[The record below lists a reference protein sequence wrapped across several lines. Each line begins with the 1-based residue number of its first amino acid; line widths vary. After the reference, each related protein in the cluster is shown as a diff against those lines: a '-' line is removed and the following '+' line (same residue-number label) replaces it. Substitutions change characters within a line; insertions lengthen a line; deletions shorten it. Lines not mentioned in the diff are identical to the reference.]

1 MNCFKELAGRAS
13 ELKLC
18 FYCSNS
24 LPASNQEHIF
34 NASWAGSHQT
44 GQLICN
50 ECNQSFST
58 GVDKAFLIYTTAI
71 MNAWSFKGK
80 RHQSIPIIRLE
91 GNYYIDA
98 GAKLRLKEPLV
109 EEETQPNGQIKSK
122 ISFNNS
128 RGELKRWVKVDAES
142 YLGRALSQEEQ
153 DEIIRQAKFRSE
165 DAQPQKASAKLDLR
179 EQYRSAAHTIL
190 KCLGFFMPDL
200 VCHEQTKQV
209 REFAR
214 YDRGDWWLFA
224 VEAEQHFSLA
234 DIPVSV
240 LGVHHNSVEIYW
252 CSDLRMV
259 IGVVTILN
267 RVKRAVVIAKD
278 YSGPDRILYVFE
290 DTHGSGKPPRAMQ
303 AEINSQDFSLPIIGV
318 QYFASPNMISQVF
331 ESELLGLTTI
341 YYPIDALTAKLI
353 KKIEEVNQI
362 SVEVDEKM
370 VEKYREAFLDFFT
383 NLGKVLGKSID
394 LDKVLSKMSD
404 YGFETLTH
412 RFAGR
417 NCDDIEFTSSVEEIL
432 KNLLNEF
439 ELFRIN
445 QKALPLPES

>member
-1 MNCFKELAGRAS
+1 MNCFKELTGRAS

-24 LPASNQEHIF
+24 LPASSQEHIF

-50 ECNQSFST
+50 ECNQSFSR
-58 GVDKAFLIYTTAI
+58 VDKAFLIYTSAI

-80 RHQSIPIIRLE
+80 RHQSIPIISRLE
-91 GNYYIDA
+91 GNYLIEA
-98 GAKLRLKEPLV
+98 GAKLRLKEPLI
-109 EEETQPNGQIKSK
+109 ETETQPNGQIKSK
-122 ISFNNS
+122 ISFNS
-128 RGELKRWVKVDAES
+128 RGEAKRWLKGHAES
-142 YLGRALSQEEQ
+142 YLGKVLSQEEQ
-153 DEIIRQAKFRSE
+153 DEIIRQAKLRSE
-165 DAQPQKASAKLDLR
+165 DAQPQKASANLNLQ

-190 KCLGFFMPDL
+190 KCLGFFIPDL
-200 VCHEQTKQV
+200 VCHEQTKEV

-214 YDRGDWWLFA
+214 YDRGDWQLFA

-234 DIPVSV
+234 DQPVSL

-252 CSDLRMV
+252 CSYLRMV

-278 YSGPDRILYVFE
+278 YSGPDRILYVCE
-290 DTHGSGKPPRAMQ
+290 DTHGSGKPPSAFQ
-303 AEINSQDFSLPIIGV
+303 AEINSQDFSLLIIRI
-318 QYFASPNMISQVF
+318 QYFASQTRINHVF
-331 ESELLGLTTI
+331 QSELSGLTTI

-353 KKIEEVNQI
+353 KTIEEVNQI
-362 SVEVDEKM
+362 SVQVDENI
-370 VEKYREAFLDFFT
+370 VEKYREAFLDLFT

-417 NCDDIEFTSSVEEIL
+417 KCSDKEFEFSVVKFL
-432 KNLLNEF
+432 KNVLNEF
-439 ELFRIN
+439 E
-445 QKALPLPES
+445 

>member
-1 MNCFKELAGRAS
+1 MSNCFKELAVRAS

-44 GQLICN
+44 KKLICN
-50 ECNQSFST
+50 ECNQSFSK
-58 GVDKAFLIYTTAI
+58 GVDEAFLIYTSAI

-80 RHQSIPIIRLE
+80 RHQSIPIIRRLE
-91 GNYYIDA
+91 GNYLIEA
-98 GAKLRLKEPLV
+98 GAKLKLKEPLV
-109 EEETQPNGQIKSK
+109 EEETQPNGQIKLK
-122 ISFNNS
+122 ISFNS
-128 RGELKRWVKVDAES
+128 SEQAKHWLKGPGAES
-142 YLGRALSQEEQ
+142 RLGRALSQEEQ
-153 DEIIRQAKFRSE
+153 DEIMTQAEVLSE
-165 DAQPQKASAKLDLR
+165 DAQPQKASANLDLQK
-179 EQYRSAAHTIL
+179 QYRSATHTIL
-190 KCLGFFMPDL
+190 KCLGFFIPDW

-209 REFAR
+209 RELAR

-234 DIPVSV
+234 DIPVSR

-252 CSDLRMV
+252 CSYLRMV
-259 IGVVTILN
+259 IGVVTILD

-278 YSGPDRILYVFE
+278 YSGPDRILYVVE
-290 DTHGSGKPPRAMQ
+290 DTHGSGKPPRAFQ
-303 AEINSQDFSLPIIGV
+303 AEINSQDFSRGIIRI
-318 QYFASPNMISQVF
+318 QDFASRRINHVF
-331 ESELLGLTTI
+331 QNELLGLTTT

-353 KKIEEVNQI
+353 KTIEEVNQR
-362 SVEVDEKM
+362 SVEVDEKI
-370 VEKYREAFLDFFT
+370 VEKYREAFLDLFT
-383 NLGKVLGKSID
+383 NLSKVLGKSID

-417 NCDDIEFTSSVEEIL
+417 NCRDMESSLVKIL

-439 ELFRIN
+439 E
-445 QKALPLPES
+445 

>member
-1 MNCFKELAGRAS
+1 MFNGFNKDFLPIRVS
-13 ELKLC
+13 ELKSC
-18 FYCSNS
+18 FYCSCL

-34 NASWAGSHQT
+34 NSSWGGSHKT

-50 ECNQSFST
+50 ECNKSFS
-58 GVDKAFLIYTTAI
+58 GIVDKAFLIYTNAVR
-71 MNAWSFKGK
+71 NAWSIKDK
-80 RHQSIPIIRLE
+80 RRKLIPNIELE
-91 GNYYIDA
+91 GPYFLDA
-98 GAKLRLKEPLV
+98 GGKLRLKEPLV
-109 EEETQPNGQIKSK
+109 EEETQTDGQIKSK
-122 ISFNNS
+122 ISFNS
-128 RGELKRWVKVDAES
+128 RGEAKHWLEDGGAES
-142 YLGRALSQEEQ
+142 LLGRTLSQEER
-153 DEIIRQAKFRSE
+153 DSVREIIRQANFRSE

-214 YDRGDWWLFA
+214 YARGDWQLFA
-224 VEAEQHFSLA
+224 VEAEQHLSLA
-234 DIPVSV
+234 DIPVRL

-252 CSDLRMV
+252 CSYLRMV
-259 IGVVTILN
+259 IGVVTILA

-303 AEINSQDFSLPIIGV
+303 AEINSQDFSLPIIEI
-318 QYFASPNMISQVF
+318 QDFADDPTRIYQVF
-331 ESELLGLTTI
+331 QNELLGITTI

-353 KKIEEVNQI
+353 KKIEEVNQR
-362 SVEVDEKM
+362 SVEVDEKI
-370 VEKYREAFLDFFT
+370 VEKYQEAFLDFFT

-417 NCDDIEFTSSVEEIL
+417 NCRDMEFESSVNKIFQ
-432 KNLLNEF
+432 NLLNQY
-439 ELFRIN
+439 LG
-445 QKALPLPES
+445 

>member
-1 MNCFKELAGRAS
+1 MNCFKELAGRAA

-50 ECNQSFST
+50 ECNQSFSER
-58 GVDKAFLIYTTAI
+58 VDRAFLIYTSAI

-80 RHQSIPIIRLE
+80 RHQSIPIISILE
-91 GNYYIDA
+91 GNYLIEA
-98 GAKLRLKEPLV
+98 GAKLRLKEPLI
-109 EEETQPNGQIKSK
+109 EKETQPNGQIKSK
-122 ISFNNS
+122 ISFNS
-128 RGELKRWVKVDAES
+128 RGEAKRWLKGDAES

-165 DAQPQKASAKLDLR
+165 DAQPQKASANLDLR
-179 EQYRSAAHTIL
+179 EQYRSATHTIL
-190 KCLGFFMPDL
+190 KCLAFFIPDL

-214 YDRGDWWLFA
+214 YDRGDWQLFA

-234 DIPVSV
+234 DQPVSL

-252 CSDLRMV
+252 CFYLRMV

-278 YSGPDRILYVFE
+278 YSGPDRVLYVFE
-290 DTHGSGKPPRAMQ
+290 DTHGSGKPPRAFQ
-303 AEINSQDFSLPIIGV
+303 AEINSQDFSLPIIGI
-318 QYFASPNMISQVF
+318 QYFASQTRIAQVF
-331 ESELLGLTTI
+331 HNELLGLTTT

-353 KKIEEVNQI
+353 KTIEEVNQR
-362 SVEVDEKM
+362 SVQVDENI

-417 NCDDIEFTSSVEEIL
+417 NCRDMEFESSVEEIF

-439 ELFRIN
+439 E
-445 QKALPLPES
+445 

>member
-1 MNCFKELAGRAS
+1 MFSFNKDLPVRVS

-109 EEETQPNGQIKSK
+109 EEETLPNGQIQSK
-122 ISFNNS
+122 ISLNNS
-128 RGELKRWVKVDAES
+128 RGELKRWVKRDAES

-259 IGVVTILN
+259 IGVVTILA

-303 AEINSQDFSLPIIGV
+303 AEINSQDFSLPIIEI
-318 QYFASPNMISQVF
+318 QDFADDPTRIYQVF
-331 ESELLGLTTI
+331 QNELLGITTI

-353 KKIEEVNQI
+353 KKIEEVNQR
-362 SVEVDEKM
+362 SVEVDEKI

-417 NCDDIEFTSSVEEIL
+417 NCRDMEFESSVNKIFQ
-432 KNLLNEF
+432 NLLNQY
-439 ELFRIN
+439 LG
-445 QKALPLPES
+445 

>member
-1 MNCFKELAGRAS
+1 MSNCVEELPVRAS
-13 ELKLC
+13 ELKSC
-18 FYCSNS
+18 FYCSCL

-34 NASWAGSHQT
+34 NSSWGGSHQT

-50 ECNQSFST
+50 ECNQSFS
-58 GVDKAFLIYTTAI
+58 GRVDKAFLIYTNVVR
-71 MNAWSFKGK
+71 NAWSIKDK
-80 RHQSIPIIRLE
+80 RRKLIPNIELE
-91 GNYYIDA
+91 GPYFLDA
-98 GAKLRLKEPLV
+98 GGKLRLKEPLV
-109 EEETQPNGQIKSK
+109 EEETQTDGQIKLK
-122 ISFNNS
+122 ISFNS
-128 RGELKRWVKVDAES
+128 RGKAIRWLEDGGAES
-142 YLGRALSQEEQ
+142 LLGRTLSQEER
-153 DEIIRQAKFRSE
+153 DSMREIIRQANFRSE
-165 DAQPQKASAKLDLR
+165 DAQPQKASATLNLQ

-234 DIPVSV
+234 DIPVSL

-252 CSDLRMV
+252 CSYLRMV
-259 IGVVTILN
+259 IGVVTILA

-290 DTHGSGKPPRAMQ
+290 DTYGSGKPPRAFQ
-303 AEINSQDFSLPIIGV
+303 FQTEINSQDFSLRIIRI
-318 QYFASPNMISQVF
+318 QDFASQTRINHVF

-341 YYPIDALTAKLI
+341 YYPIDALTAKLM
-353 KKIEEVNQI
+353 KTIEEVNQI
-362 SVEVDEKM
+362 SVEVDENLVK
-370 VEKYREAFLDFFT
+370 KYREAFVDLFT

-417 NCDDIEFTSSVEEIL
+417 NCRDMEFQSSVEKIFQ
-432 KNLLNEF
+432 NLLNQYFGEF
-439 ELFRIN
+439 
-445 QKALPLPES
+445 

>member
-1 MNCFKELAGRAS
+1 
-13 ELKLC
+13 
-18 FYCSNS
+18 
-24 LPASNQEHIF
+24 
-34 NASWAGSHQT
+34 
-44 GQLICN
+44 
-50 ECNQSFST
+50 
-58 GVDKAFLIYTTAI
+58 

-80 RHQSIPIIRLE
+80 RRKSIPTIELE
-91 GNYYIDA
+91 GPYFLEA

-109 EEETQPNGQIKSK
+109 EKETQTDGQIKFK
-122 ISFNNS
+122 ISFNS
-128 RGELKRWVKVDAES
+128 RGEAKRWLKGDAES

-165 DAQPQKASAKLDLR
+165 DAQPQKASANLNLQ
-179 EQYRSAAHTIL
+179 EQYRSATHTIL
-190 KCLGFFMPDL
+190 KCLAFFIPDL

-214 YDRGDWWLFA
+214 YDRGDWQLFA

-234 DIPVSV
+234 DQPVSL

-252 CSDLRMV
+252 CSYLRMV

-290 DTHGSGKPPRAMQ
+290 DTHGSGKPPRAIL
-303 AEINSQDFSLPIIGV
+303 AEINSQEFSLPIIEI
-318 QYFASPNMISQVF
+318 QDFASQTRIDQVF
-331 ESELLGLTTI
+331 GNELSFLTNI
-341 YYPIDALTAKLI
+341 NYPRDALTAKLI
-353 KKIEEVNQI
+353 KKIEEVNQV
-362 SVEVDEKM
+362 SVAVDEKI

-383 NLGKVLGKSID
+383 NLGKILGKSID

-404 YGFETLTH
+404 YEFETLTH

-417 NCDDIEFTSSVEEIL
+417 NCRDMEFNSSVVEIF
-432 KNLLNEF
+432 KNLLNEL
-439 ELFRIN
+439 E
-445 QKALPLPES
+445 

>member
-1 MNCFKELAGRAS
+1 MFSFNKDLPVRVS

-18 FYCSNS
+18 LYCSNS

-98 GAKLRLKEPLV
+98 GAKLRLKEPLI
-109 EEETQPNGQIKSK
+109 EKETQPNGQIKSK
-122 ISFNNS
+122 FSFNS
-128 RGELKRWVKVDAES
+128 RGELKRFLKGDAES

-259 IGVVTILN
+259 IGVVTILA

-303 AEINSQDFSLPIIGV
+303 AEINSQDFSLPIIGI
-318 QYFASPNMISQVF
+318 QYFASPNMIFQVF

-353 KKIEEVNQI
+353 KKIEEVNQR
-362 SVEVDEKM
+362 SVEVDEKI
-370 VEKYREAFLDFFT
+370 VEKYREAFLDLFT

-417 NCDDIEFTSSVEEIL
+417 NCRDMEFESSVNKIFQ
-432 KNLLNEF
+432 NLLNQYFGEF
-439 ELFRIN
+439 
-445 QKALPLPES
+445 

>member
-34 NASWAGSHQT
+34 NSSWGGSHQT

-50 ECNQSFST
+50 ECNKSFS
-58 GVDKAFLIYTTAI
+58 GIVDKAFLIYTNAVR
-71 MNAWSFKGK
+71 NAWSIKDK
-80 RHQSIPIIRLE
+80 RRKLIPNIELE
-91 GNYYIDA
+91 GPYFLEA
-98 GAKLRLKEPLV
+98 GAKLRLKEPS
-109 EEETQPNGQIKSK
+109 NGQIKSK
-122 ISFNNS
+122 IS
-128 RGELKRWVKVDAES
+128 L
-142 YLGRALSQEEQ
+142 
-153 DEIIRQAKFRSE
+153 FRSE

-214 YDRGDWWLFA
+214 YDRGDWRLFA

-252 CSDLRMV
+252 CSYLRMV
-259 IGVVTILN
+259 IGVVTILD
-267 RVKRAVVIAKD
+267 RVKRAVVIAKN
-278 YSGPDRILYVFE
+278 YSGPDRVLYVFE
-290 DTHGSGKPPRAMQ
+290 DTHGSGKPPRAIQ
-303 AEINSQDFSLPIIGV
+303 AEINSQDLSLPIIGL
-318 QYFASPNMISQVF
+318 QYFASPTRINHVF
-331 ESELLGLTTI
+331 QSELLGLTTT

-353 KKIEEVNQI
+353 KKIEEVNQR
-362 SVEVDEKM
+362 SVEVDEKI

-417 NCDDIEFTSSVEEIL
+417 NCRDMDFESCVEKIFQ
-432 KNLLNEF
+432 NLLNEF
-439 ELFRIN
+439 E
-445 QKALPLPES
+445 

>member
-1 MNCFKELAGRAS
+1 MNCFKELPGRAS

-34 NASWAGSHQT
+34 NASLAGSHQT

-50 ECNQSFST
+50 ECNQSFSER
-58 GVDKAFLIYTTAI
+58 VDRAFLIYTSAI

-80 RHQSIPIIRLE
+80 RRKSIPTIELE
-91 GNYYIDA
+91 GPYFLEA

-109 EEETQPNGQIKSK
+109 EKETQTDGQIKFK
-122 ISFNNS
+122 ISFNS
-128 RGELKRWVKVDAES
+128 RGEAKRWLKGDAES

-165 DAQPQKASAKLDLR
+165 DAQPQKASANLNLQ
-179 EQYRSAAHTIL
+179 EQYRSATHTIL
-190 KCLGFFMPDL
+190 KCLAFFIPDL

-214 YDRGDWWLFA
+214 YDRGDWQLFA

-234 DIPVSV
+234 DQPVSL

-252 CSDLRMV
+252 CSYLRMV

-290 DTHGSGKPPRAMQ
+290 DTHGSGKPPRAIL
-303 AEINSQDFSLPIIGV
+303 AEINSQEFSLPIIEI
-318 QYFASPNMISQVF
+318 QDFASQTRIDQVF
-331 ESELLGLTTI
+331 GNELSFLTNI
-341 YYPIDALTAKLI
+341 NYPRDALTAKLI
-353 KKIEEVNQI
+353 KKIEEVNQV
-362 SVEVDEKM
+362 SVAVDEKI

-383 NLGKVLGKSID
+383 NLGKILGKSID

-404 YGFETLTH
+404 YEFETLTH

-417 NCDDIEFTSSVEEIL
+417 NCRDMEFNSSVVEIF
-432 KNLLNEF
+432 KNLLNEL
-439 ELFRIN
+439 E
-445 QKALPLPES
+445 